1 MSLAIIREGNMVR
14 EVCAFSAQCGRWTK
28 SNYMMIFLENRP
40 HATRLY
46 RYSEWEILTDMLD
59 EAMMDFTEFMA
70 AIALSIEIM
79 KEECYYN
86 IVM

>member
-1 MSLAIIREGNMVR
+1 
-14 EVCAFSAQCGRWTK
+14 
-28 SNYMMIFLENRP
+28 MMIFLENRP

-79 KEECYYN
+79 KEECY
-86 IVM
+86 